1 MPATNKAAKG
11 PREQLGV
18 YVPKGGG
25 VTTSIRRLARRLEY
39 SGAAELI
46 RAALSAYLR
55 DHQDRFH
62 DLQADLDNAL
72 EGLQL
77 RDDLGMPTA
86 TNRGEAA

>member
-1 MPATNKAAKG
+1 MPSANKAAKG

-18 YVPKGGG
+18 YVQGDGI
-25 VTTSIRRLARRLEY
+25 TTSIRRLARRLEY

-77 RDDLGMPTA
+77 RDDLGMPAA
-86 TNRGEAA
+86 TNRGEVA